1 MQSFAANVKEELSR
15 ESSVARHCRIAELA
29 VLLGLSGVVFY
40 DSGNRIALR
49 IVTENLP
56 VARKVFTLLVKTFK
70 ILPEVSVRRR
80 RKGQTLSYVIILLNE
95 EDVLRIL
102 KATKLLDKDID
113 ELYKETLV
121 NPLVIKSMCCRR
133 SFLRGAFLAAGSMSD
148 PGKAYHC
155 EWVCTS
161 YEGANQIKGVIG
173 SFNLEAKVTQRKNTW
188 IVYLKEGASVVDVLN
203 VMEAHIALMELE
215 NVRILKEM
223 RNTVNRK
230 VNCEA
235 ANINKTVLAAAKQ
248 VEDIRYLQE
257 VIGLSKLP
265 NNLEEMAVAR
275 LTYPDASLKELG
287 EYLSPT
293 VGKSGV
299 NHRLRRI
306 CELAE
311 KERNRRG
318 KVRC

>member
-1 MQSFAANVKEELSR
+1 MQSFAANVKDELSK
-15 ESSVARHCRIAELA
+15 ELSIARHCRIAELA
-29 VLLGLSGVVFY
+29 VLLGMSGVVIY
-40 DSGNRIALR
+40 DSRNRMTLKIA
-49 IVTENLP
+49 TENLP
-56 VARKVFTLLVKTFK
+56 VARKVFTLLTKTFK

-80 RKGQTLSYVIILLNE
+80 SKGQTLSYLIILLDE
-95 EDVLRIL
+95 EDIIRVL
-102 KATKLLDKDID
+102 KATKLLDKDSD

-173 SFNLEAKVTQRKNTW
+173 SFNLEAKVTRRKNTW
-188 IVYLKEGASVVDVLN
+188 VTYLKEGSSVVDVLN
-203 VMEAHIALMELE
+203 VMEAHVALMELE

-230 VNCEA
+230 VNCET

-257 VIGLSKLP
+257 VVGLPKLP
-265 NNLEEMAVAR
+265 ENLEEMAVVR

-299 NHRLRRI
+299 NHRLRKI

-311 KERNRRG
+311 KERKKRG
-318 KVRC
+318 K